1 MLHMICNIFY
11 FTYMMCQNIFR
22 TQAKNSVIEHGMPRH
37 GMNRDYQRVY
47 RIEPRL
53 LFHKSNRS
61 FLTKTMSQTRI

>member
-1 MLHMICNIFY
+1 
-11 FTYMMCQNIFR
+11 MCQNIFR
-22 TQAKNSVIEHGMPRH
+22 TQAKEIKNSVIEHGMARY
-37 GMNRDYQRVY
+37 GLSRDYQRVY